1 MWARIGPPPTG
12 RTEGTA
18 IDAGPYAFFIKSQFC
33 GYPYRVIPLCLLK
46 IAPLVAAMQ
55 IVVATLP
62 SGDVESV
69 RFVETEDGV
78 QALVSRKLV
87 RSDTTTKREQFLKR
101 GRYTWKIEEEHRI
114 ILMAPP
120 GQPTGLVRQAFAV
133 AGWIDNSRLAD
144 DAPHPVE
151 VFRFY
156 APTKE
161 AALAM
166 RDRLKKGLGKK
177 E

>member
-1 MWARIGPPPTG
+1 M
-12 RTEGTA
+12 
-18 IDAGPYAFFIKSQFC
+18 
-33 GYPYRVIPLCLLK
+33 IPLCLLK
-46 IAPLVAAMQ
+46 LAPLVAALQ
-55 IVVATLP
+55 VVVATLP
-62 SGDVESV
+62 NGDVESV
-69 RFVETEDGV
+69 RFIESPDGV

-87 RSDTTTKREQFLKR
+87 RSDVTTKREQFLKR
-101 GRYTWKIEEEHRI
+101 GRYTWKIEEEHRT

-133 AGWIDNSRLAD
+133 AGWIDNSRFAE

-166 RDRLKKGLGKK
+166 RERLRKELGKR